1 MVGLPFSR
9 HPRTALSASS
19 TNCVA
24 LRASIAPTIY
34 GGALTDRQ
42 QSPTELELLEGGTQ
56 AIPDFLRVRDDLYK
70 GWVVV

>member
-1 MVGLPFSR
+1 
-9 HPRTALSASS
+9 
-19 TNCVA
+19 VA